1 MAVKLKFR
9 STELP
14 ELSLKCTVNPLPVML
29 ESSKKSPEA
38 ILKAVI
44 PIAGGLEFAPNN
56 ALVPVKK
63 GELKVIDFAPA
74 PEAIVVVLCSV
85 LL

>member
-1 MAVKLKFR
+1 MAVKLKFL

-14 ELSLKCTVNPLPVML
+14 ELFLKWTVKPVEVML
-29 ESSKKSPEA
+29 VNSKKSPDA
-38 ILKAVI
+38 ILNAVI

-63 GELKVIDFAPA
+63 GWSKV
-74 PEAIVVVLCSV
+74 
-85 LL
+85 